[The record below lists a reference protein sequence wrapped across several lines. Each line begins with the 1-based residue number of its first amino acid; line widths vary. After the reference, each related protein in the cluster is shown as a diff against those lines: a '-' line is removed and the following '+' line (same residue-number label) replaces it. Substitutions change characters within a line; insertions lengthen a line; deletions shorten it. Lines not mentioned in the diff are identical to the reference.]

1 MSRVLL
7 GLVDARPANPPRLPD
22 RNLSKTGWQTLD
34 AVHDAL
40 RITPAAIVQAED
52 EREQHQKASRLVMRA
67 IRSRWR
73 QLRLGVSGNRH
84 QWRLT

>member
-1 MSRVLL
+1 VSRVLL
-7 GLVDARPANPPRLPD
+7 GLVDARPANPLRLPD

-52 EREQHQKASRLVMRA
+52 ERV
-67 IRSRWR
+67 
-73 QLRLGVSGNRH
+73 
-84 QWRLT
+84 